1 MLLPVWSG
9 LASLLLRVIRM
20 TNRSK
25 LISPRAL
32 ARGLGIPM
40 ATLWRWT
47 LNGVI
52 PMPIFRNARV
62 MGWNRQV
69 IERWL
74 GHVYV
79 LIRAWGSAK

>member
-1 MLLPVWSG
+1 
-9 LASLLLRVIRM
+9 M
-20 TNRSK
+20 TNRLK
-25 LISPRAL
+25 LISPRVL

-62 MGWNRQV
+62 MGWDRQV

-79 LIRAWGSAK
+79 LIRAWGAAK